1 LFSLLRA
8 IRFKQ
13 IWWLLL
19 FRFLVR
25 GIIATEVIMAN
36 ETMFDSMNQGSKQVD
51 TMSRMNA
58 VDVAASRQNESLRS
72 YAKESGAAGGL
83 DEGSEMSDTN
93 LGPYNVGIT
102 NMSDADVGVDGVAK
116 SGGFIQS
123 GLANESDDLDI
134 PDTITGRFD
143 VIGHGSSMEMKPGRP
158 MNKKSF
164 AIVRDNEQDKDFTV
178 EGGEQIPGLGRV
190 RKITHGGASG
200 DGIEILSEPGRGPGD
215 FVLPFG
221 GRNDDDLLMGMTD
234 AGPGMG
240 VMSPRAD
247 FSDMDIGD
255 MGSMAADMMTGG
267 RGAFGGRVGPGVV
280 SEYSPAERA
289 VLGTPLANDYLAGKE
304 LLRQDS
310 GESGESS
317 EAEIDAALIGEMGF
331 DAMDPNIAPEV
342 GMGLRK
348 LSENPNLATRPVRYS
363 KSTMVDDQRAHI
375 FDIGNGRPGEVFI
388 YFPDEMDGRVGSTA
402 EIGRMV

>member
-1 LFSLLRA
+1 
-8 IRFKQ
+8 
-13 IWWLLL
+13 
-19 FRFLVR
+19 
-25 GIIATEVIMAN
+25 MAN

-190 RKITHGGASG
+190 RKITHGGDSG
-200 DGIEILSEPGRGPGD
+200 PGVEILSEPGRGPGD

-221 GRNDDDLLMGMTD
+221 GRNDDELLMGMTD
-234 AGPGMG
+234 AGQGMG
-240 VMSPRAD
+240 VMSPMVNLDNMAVE
-247 FSDMDIGD
+247 D
-255 MGSMAADMMTGG
+255 MGSMAADMMMGG
-267 RGAFGGRVGPGVV
+267 RKSFGGTRSPNTMGGF
-280 SEYSPAERA
+280 SPAETA
-289 VLGTPLANDYLAGKE
+289 VLGSPLANDYLAGQE
-304 LLRQDS
+304 LMRREVSATPD
-310 GESGESS
+310 
-317 EAEIDAALIGEMGF
+317 AEIDAALMGDMGF

-348 LSENPNLATRPVRYS
+348 ISENPRLVKRPVRYS
-363 KSTMVDDQRAHI
+363 KSTMVDDRRAHV

-388 YFPDEMDGRVGSTA
+388 YFPDEKDGRIGSTA
-402 EIGRMV
+402 EIGQMV